1 MIHEEPTVQTDSAT
15 LMSES
20 VERETKRLTYPEG
33 FPPLPPLPAARYFDQ
48 QFYDLEI
55 EHVFYKTWISA
66 AHISELPIPGS
77 YRLFEKLNLSIII
90 SRGLDGEIRAFR
102 NVCRHRGAAILKEEK
117 GTARRFV
124 CPYHAWAYSLDGK
137 LVSVPEESYNFA
149 CFDKAQHPL
158 HQVRCELWHGFIF
171 INLDKDAEPLADF
184 LAQTSAEVADFPLEE
199 MIVKDILTVDVD
211 CNWKTAYDNFLEI
224 YHVNVIHAKSLAP
237 YFDSKSFT
245 ISLLKNGHA
254 RFVTRRKFG
263 KSLFSDGKQELEPED
278 FTARFKEHTVAF
290 PIFPNIF
297 TALDPI
303 GFAWQT
309 FWPAGPSKSI
319 MQVTLMGWKRD
330 DAADREFWAQ
340 MKVNQINVLN
350 EDIFLF
356 PSIQR
361 SMKAGELTAIPLSY
375 QERQIYWYHEEI
387 DRRIGTSRIP
397 EHLRVKPVLAPFAS
411 R

>member
-1 MIHEEPTVQTDSAT
+1 VQNGNAT
-15 LMSES
+15 SIAEA
-20 VERETKRLTYPEG
+20 VERETSRSTYPAG
-33 FPPLPPLPAARYFDQ
+33 FPPLPALPAGRYFDR

-55 EHVFYKTWISA
+55 QHVFYKTWISA
-66 AHISELPIPGS
+66 GHVSELPSPGS
-77 YRLFEKLNLSIII
+77 YRLFEKLDLSIII
-90 SRGLDGEIRAFR
+90 SRGLDGKIYAFR
-102 NVCRHRGAAILKEEK
+102 NVCRHRGAALLKEEK
-117 GTARRFV
+117 GTVRRFV

-149 CFDKAQHPL
+149 CFDKAEHPL
-158 HQVRCELWHGFIF
+158 QQVRCEVWHGFIF
-171 INLDKDAEPLADF
+171 INMDMNAEPLADF
-184 LAQTSAEVADFPLEE
+184 LAQTSEEVADFPLED
-199 MIVKDILTVDVD
+199 MVVKDMITVEAD

-254 RFVTRRKFG
+254 RFVTRKKFG
-263 KSLFSDGKQELEPED
+263 KSLFSDGKQELEPDD
-278 FTARFKEHTVAF
+278 FTSRFKEHTVALPVF
-290 PIFPNIF
+290 PCVF

-303 GFAWQT
+303 GFSWQT
-309 FWPAGPSKSI
+309 FWPSGPDKSI
-319 MQVTLMGWKRD
+319 MQIMLMGWKRD

-340 MKVNQINVLN
+340 MRVNQIKVLN
-350 EDIFLF
+350 EDIYLF

-361 SMKAGELTAIPLSY
+361 SMKTGELAKIRLSY

-387 DRRIGTSRIP
+387 DRRIGADRVP
-397 EHLRVKPVLAPFAS
+397 EHLRVKQILAPFSS

>member
-1 MIHEEPTVQTDSAT
+1 
-15 LMSES
+15 
-20 VERETKRLTYPEG
+20 
-33 FPPLPPLPAARYFDQ
+33 
-48 QFYDLEI
+48 
-55 EHVFYKTWISA
+55 
-66 AHISELPIPGS
+66 
-77 YRLFEKLNLSIII
+77 
-90 SRGLDGEIRAFR
+90 
-102 NVCRHRGAAILKEEK
+102 
-117 GTARRFV
+117 
-124 CPYHAWAYSLDGK
+124 
-137 LVSVPEESYNFA
+137 
-149 CFDKAQHPL
+149 
-158 HQVRCELWHGFIF
+158 
-171 INLDKDAEPLADF
+171 
-184 LAQTSAEVADFPLEE
+184 
-199 MIVKDILTVDVD
+199 LTVDVD